1 MNLKKS
7 LAWCG
12 DQLLRINAAVAHRP
26 VIRRRYNGKQ
36 LLSAEEANE
45 KIGKALESKVPFM
58 AGRYGSCELAALWRV
73 RDSGKGTEGSIAKA
87 TEQLHFNAGFFP
99 MEKDAVIQFAEE
111 MKRASHEVDLM
122 GIWNQPME
130 AYELRTWGNDP
141 DYCTLKGLEP
151 FFVKDPWTKHL
162 EGKKVLVIHPF
173 AETIERQYSNRR
185 RFLFPNPDILPEF
198 TLITQKAVQTIAGNR
213 DSRFH
218 TWFDALKYME
228 EEALEKSFDVAV
240 IGCGAYGFPLAA
252 RLKKAGHRA
261 VHLGGAAQL
270 LFGIKGKRWESR
282 EDYAVLMND
291 SWVKASEKPMNAD
304 RVEGGCYW

>member
-111 MKRASHEVDLM
+111 MKSV
-122 GIWNQPME
+122 
-130 AYELRTWGNDP
+130 
-141 DYCTLKGLEP
+141 CTNISEP
-151 FFVKDPWTKHL
+151 R
-162 EGKKVLVIHPF
+162 EGKKVYIGTTYREVHDDQTGDFTVRIVYEITERTTDKNGQIFLIPQIEVNTYWTSLGVSDEDVIELYHNHAICEQYHSELKSDMNVERLPSGKF
-173 AETIERQYSNRR
+173 ETNSLILMLAMIAYNINR
-185 RFLFPNPDILPEF
+185 I
-198 TLITQKAVQTIAGNR
+198 
-213 DSRFH
+213 
-218 TWFDALKYME
+218 
-228 EEALEKSFDVAV
+228 
-240 IGCGAYGFPLAA
+240 IG
-252 RLKKAGHRA
+252 
-261 VHLGGAAQL
+261 VE
-270 LFGIKGKRWESR
+270 IMKGKDAPVRHSPCRIHSHFTFLPLLNSLSR
-282 EDYAVLMND
+282 
-291 SWVKASEKPMNAD
+291 
-304 RVEGGCYW
+304 